1 MLGGALRLPCVSPF
15 LKHSAS
21 MASWPCGVVS
31 GGPAFSYTPW
41 QNRKVLSV
49 TPEPRSTVAGPETL
63 LHGSKWPISNWLRM
77 PLISTDHSILFCV
90 LAVLNSGWK
99 LNGVPEQSK
108 KLVFMKPLAAEATMN
123 PLCPVVRS
131 LICTLNAC
139 WPPPMLASHM
149 WVRTRSPGFINSVW
163 LFGVTVEMLESCGLG
178 GPAGTPFRWMKAKFT
193 GSMQPLFMCP
203 ALLASSESMLSA
215 AHQWV
220 LSQLTASARG
230 AKPGG

>member
-1 MLGGALRLPCVSPF
+1 MLGGALKAPCVSPF

-21 MASWPCGVVS
+21 MGSWPAGVGS
-31 GGPAFSYTPW
+31 GGPAFSYAPW
-41 QNRKVLSV
+41 QVRKVASV
-49 TPEPRSTVAGPETL
+49 TPDPTPTVALPVTL

-77 PLISTDHSILFCV
+77 PLISTDHSIVFCA

-99 LNGVPEQSK
+99 LNGVPLQLK

-131 LICTLNAC
+131 LIRTSNAC
-139 WPPPMLASHM
+139 CPPPMLASHM
-149 WVRTRSPGFINSVW
+149 WVRTRSPGFISSVW
-163 LFGVTVEMLESCGLG
+163 LLGVNVARVESCGLG

-203 ALLASSESMLSA
+203 ALFASSESMFSA
-215 AHQWV
+215 AQ
-220 LSQLTASARG
+220 
-230 AKPGG
+230 K